1 VRLVEPLPPPVARA
15 VRWATL
21 ASLIVFLLVATS
33 GRPWELFARGPF
45 TADFFEAQ
53 ARALLHG
60 HLDVPADTAGIEGFR
75 VGDKTYLYYGLVP
88 ALLRLPVVAVTH
100 ALDGRLVILSRMVA
114 LAITLRATAG
124 LAWQVRE
131 RFDLRPT
138 GRRDVVVV
146 GGLAAAVGL
155 TSPLLFL
162 AARPV
167 VYHEVELWG
176 TALALV
182 AFDRVLAWCRAP
194 STAALVVA
202 SAAAALALSTRASVG
217 LGPIVALGL
226 VAAERV
232 LRRRW
237 REAGPILLAAAVP
250 VALYAVVNHARFG
263 TWFSVPFDKQVFSS
277 FGTDRQAALAFTDN
291 SLFSLRYLPTAA
303 LHYLRPD
310 AIGLQRLFPWI
321 GFGPRAHVVG
331 NVTYDTVD
339 RSSSITALSPL
350 LCVVAAVGVAHL
362 LRHRRGTSI
371 WWYMLAGSAVGV
383 VVTWTIGFIANRYLS
398 DLVPTLVLAAAPGA
412 WALAAWCAG
421 LGATAR
427 RLAVAGA
434 VALGAWGLLASSA
447 QALLTANL
455 FLVPDPQDQRGFIGF
470 QHDLDRRLF
479 GGQPYRLSLTDLPPA
494 DPRTGDLVIS
504 GDCAGLY
511 WYDGAAWIP
520 IERRPGGGR
529 SIFTS
534 GVLPE
539 TPFLLA
545 QGDGWVIDVETLDD
559 GSRRF
564 VYRSDGRPDVAG
576 PAVDLPAGAEL
587 DLELVVD
594 PMTTEVRVT
603 DRAEG
608 RQLVNAFL
616 VPAGGPIT
624 LDPAFVSVEAPSAV
638 PPLCSRLQDQAGTN
652 PSAG

>member
-1 VRLVEPLPPPVARA
+1 VRLVEPLPPPVIRV
-15 VRWATL
+15 VRWVTL
-21 ASLIVFLLVATS
+21 ASLVVFLLVATS

-53 ARALLHG
+53 ARSLLHG

-75 VGDKTYLYYGLVP
+75 IGDKTYLYYGLVP
-88 ALLRLPVVAVTH
+88 ALLRLPVVAVTQ
-100 ALDGRLVILSRMVA
+100 ALDGRLVTLSRLVA
-114 LAITLRATAG
+114 LAIALRATAG
-124 LAWQVRE
+124 LAWQARE
-131 RFDLRPT
+131 RFVARPA

-146 GGLAAAVGL
+146 GGLVAAAGL

-176 TALALV
+176 TAFALV
-182 AFDRVLAWCRAP
+182 AFDRVLAWWRAP
-194 STAALVVA
+194 TTAALVVA
-202 SAAAALALSTRASVG
+202 SGAATLALSTRASVG

-232 LRRRW
+232 LRQRW

-250 VALYAVVNHARFG
+250 VALYGLVNHARFG
-263 TWFSVPFDKQVFSS
+263 SWFSVPFDKQVFST
-277 FGTDRQAALAFTDN
+277 FGTDRQAALAFTGN

-310 AIGLQRLFPWI
+310 AIGLQRLFPWV
-321 GFGPRAHVVG
+321 GFGPRAHVIG

-350 LCVVAAVGVAHL
+350 LCVVAAVGLVHL
-362 LRHRRGTSI
+362 LRHRRGASI
-371 WWYMLAGSAVGV
+371 WWYALAGSAVGV
-383 VVTWTIGFIANRYLS
+383 IVTWTIGFIANRYLS

-412 WALAAWCAG
+412 WALAAWGAG
-421 LGATAR
+421 LGVTAR
-427 RLAVAGA
+427 RLAVAAA

-455 FLVPDPQDQRGFIGF
+455 FLVPDPQGQRGFIGF
-470 QHDLDRRLF
+470 QHDLDHRLF
-479 GGQPYRLSLTDLPPA
+479 GGRPYRLSLTDTPPA
-494 DPRTGDLVIS
+494 DPHTGDLVIS

-511 WYDGAAWIP
+511 WFDGASWIP
-520 IERRPGGGR
+520 LERRPGGGR
-529 SIFTS
+529 SILTS
-534 GVLPE
+534 GALPQ

-545 QGDGWVIDVETLDD
+545 QGDGWVIDVEVLDD

-564 VYRSDGRPDVAG
+564 LYRAEGRPDVAG
-576 PAVDLPAGAEL
+576 PAVDLPPGADL
-587 DLELVVD
+587 ALELVVD

-603 DRAEG
+603 DTRDG

-624 LDPAFVSVEAPSAV
+624 LDPAFVSVEAPGPA
-638 PPLCSRLQDQAGTN
+638 PQLCARLLDRAASDRG
-652 PSAG
+652 GR